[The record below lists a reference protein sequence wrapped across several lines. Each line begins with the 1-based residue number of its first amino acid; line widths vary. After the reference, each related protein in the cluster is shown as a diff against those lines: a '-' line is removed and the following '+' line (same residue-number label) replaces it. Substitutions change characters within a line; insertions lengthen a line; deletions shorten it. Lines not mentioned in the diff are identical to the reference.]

1 MALECEYYD
10 NKEVMAKLGRDVVD
24 QYIGF
29 KEKWPDAFDG
39 LRGPASYI
47 INNIA
52 GYVEE
57 TEEEEDEADEE
68 SPLVLGDEL
77 IAIAIE
83 KCPACGYCNCICE
96 IIEEHEL

>member
-24 QYIGF
+24 QYIMS

-39 LRGPASYI
+39 LRGPVSYI

-52 GYVEE
+52 GYVGE
-57 TEEEEDEADEE
+57 TEDEEDDD
-68 SPLVLGDEL
+68 SPLVLGYEQVSV
-77 IAIAIE
+77 E
-83 KCPACGYCNCICE
+83 KCPACGKVDCICE